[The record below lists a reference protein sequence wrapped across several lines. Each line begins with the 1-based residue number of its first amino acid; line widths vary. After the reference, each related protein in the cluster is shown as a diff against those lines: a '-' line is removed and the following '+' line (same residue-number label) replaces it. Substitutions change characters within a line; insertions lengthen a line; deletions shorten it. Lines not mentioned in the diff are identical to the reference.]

1 MAEDHE
7 SRLSRWSR
15 LKRRQTASAAAS
27 TDSPRRGGAMPVA
40 SDRPEEGAENSQDL
54 AARSADQHP
63 ADLPSADLPPAD
75 LPPADLPPADLPSV
89 ESLTGESD
97 FTAFL
102 ADGVPE
108 ELKRAAL
115 RKLWLSHPAFAII
128 DGLDDYDEDFRIVDK
143 MLATADE
150 LRKVGKDMEGAGEKA
165 ETAEPGEGEDEDE
178 AGDEETA
185 AAEGDDEAPGAA
197 PEPGRP
203 EKEQE

>member
-15 LKRRQTASAAAS
+15 LKRRQTAAAS
-27 TDSPRRGGAMPVA
+27 ADSPRRGGAMPVA
-40 SDRPEEGAENSQDL
+40 SDGPEEGAGNSQDH
-54 AARSADQHP
+54 AARS
-63 ADLPSADLPPAD
+63 AD

-165 ETAEPGEGEDEDE
+165 DTAEPGEGEDEDE
-178 AGDEETA
+178 AGEEETA
-185 AAEGDDEAPGAA
+185 AAEGDDEAPGAT